1 MSDFY
6 ERVNGWR
13 VELEFKPDC
22 DEAIRR
28 VYAWLDGELYDRPP
42 IRFSRHNAEY
52 EISAHESRWP
62 TLRDRWFDTE
72 YAVNSFIGGCQK
84 RRFNAETFPTFWP
97 NLGPNV
103 FAACYDGVEYEFG
116 ETTAWTH
123 SSGDGAYLNSFDYT
137 PPSFNWGSEYRE
149 KLDEMTDYA
158 LSLAK
163 GRFLVGYTD
172 IHPGLDWAVAVR
184 GNDALLYGMYEEPE
198 GVAALARACDDD
210 FLRFYGH
217 YDAKLKA
224 AGQLSVTWMN
234 IPCYGRM
241 HIPSCDFSN
250 MISTEHFEKFAYSG
264 LAKECANM
272 THNVFH
278 VDGKGVARHTD
289 AILTLPNL
297 NAVQWVQGVGT
308 DAPIMQ
314 WVPYIRKVQDA
325 GKGVVVDVTADEL
338 DGFMEATNPEGLFLC
353 IATES
358 EEQELDIMRRTLTW
372 GKG

>member
-6 ERVNGWR
+6 ERVNGWN
-13 VELEFKPDC
+13 VELEFKPDF

-28 VYAWLDGELYDRPP
+28 VYAWLDGEFYDRPP
-42 IRFSRHNAEY
+42 IRFARHNAEF
-52 EISAHESRWP
+52 EMSDHENRWP
-62 TLRDRWFDTE
+62 TLKDRWFDTE
-72 YAVNSFIGGCQK
+72 YVVNSFIEGCRG

-103 FAACYDGVEYEFG
+103 FAACYDGVNYEFG

-123 SSGDGAYLNSFDYT
+123 SDADGAYRNSFDYT
-137 PPSFNWGSEYRE
+137 PPSFNWDSEYRK

-163 GRFLVGYTD
+163 GRFMVGYTD

-184 GNDALLYGMYEEPE
+184 GNDTLLYGMYENPE
-198 GVAALARACDDD
+198 GVRTLARASEED

-217 YDAKLKA
+217 YDVKLKA

-250 MISTEHFEKFAYSG
+250 MISAKHFEEFAYSG
-264 LAKECANM
+264 LVKECANM
-272 THNVFH
+272 THNVFMSTE
-278 VDGKGVARHTD
+278 KASP
-289 AILTLPNL
+289 AIPT
-297 NAVQWVQGVGT
+297 
-308 DAPIMQ
+308 
-314 WVPYIRKVQDA
+314 PY
-325 GKGVVVDVTADEL
+325 
-338 DGFMEATNPEGLFLC
+338 
-353 IATES
+353 
-358 EEQELDIMRRTLTW
+358 
-372 GKG
+372 